1 MNRERQPPGGF
12 VEDLS
17 VLARRGALP
26 GAAEGAFADALSSS
40 ATLSTAHRVG
50 LDFDQ
55 IVAVRAGDDA
65 LIAAMATRALSRTAV
80 KSTRRWGS
88 RALLLAAALALAS
101 SAAAWWRLTPS
112 APTPAPTPAE
122 TGRAVALRSALPAPP
137 TVPIPSASNDAAVP
151 PSPSPEVG
159 SAAGSSRAPTTRA
172 AGPESKAGVLDSA
185 DALFREANAARRAGD
200 NAMARALYL
209 RLQLDFP
216 ASSEAQL
223 AHVSLGNLLLRMGR
237 AAEAEQQFSGYSGA
251 RGALAQE
258 ALVGRARS
266 LGALGRDA
274 DERRVWLELLS
285 SYPDSVYAGQARKR
299 LATLEHTEPS
309 RP

>member
-40 ATLSTAHRVG
+40 ATLNTAHRVG

-65 LIAAMATRALSRTAV
+65 LIAAMAARALGKGAT
-80 KSTRRWGS
+80 KSARRWGS
-88 RALLLAAALALAS
+88 RALLLVAALALAGT
-101 SAAAWWRLTPS
+101 AAAWWRYTPS
-112 APTPAPTPAE
+112 ARTAASPPEAS
-122 TGRAVALRSALPAPP
+122 RAVAPSPALPASTREP
-137 TVPIPSASNDAAVP
+137 TPSASSVAAVP
-151 PSPSPEVG
+151 PPQSPEG
-159 SAAGSSRAPTTRA
+159 SSATAASRSAARATA
-172 AGPESKAGVLDSA
+172 AESKAGALDSA
-185 DALFREANAARRAGD
+185 EALFREANAARRAGD

-209 RLQLDFP
+209 RLELDFP
-216 ASSEAQL
+216 GSSEAQL
-223 AHVSLGNLLLRMGR
+223 AHISLGNLLLRMGR
-237 AAEAEQQFSGYSGA
+237 AAEAEQQFSGYSGSRA
-251 RGALAQE
+251 ALAQE

-266 LGALGRDA
+266 FGALGRDA
-274 DERRVWLELLS
+274 DERRVWQALLS
-285 SYPDSVYAGQARKR
+285 SYPDSVYATQARKR
-299 LATLEHTEPS
+299 LTTLEHTETA

>member
-40 ATLSTAHRVG
+40 ATLHTAHRVG

-65 LIAAMATRALSRTAV
+65 LIAAMATRALGRSGAS
-80 KSTRRWGS
+80 STRRWGA
-88 RALLLAAALALAS
+88 RALLFVAALALAG
-101 SAAAWWRLTPS
+101 SAAAWWRLAPS

-122 TGRAVALRSALPAPP
+122 ASRPVALQSALPAP
-137 TVPIPSASNDAAVP
+137 TMVPIPSAS
-151 PSPSPEVG
+151 
-159 SAAGSSRAPTTRA
+159 SAAAAAESSSAPGSPAPATRA
-172 AGPESKAGVLDSA
+172 TPAESKAGVLDSA

-209 RLQLDFP
+209 RLELDFP

-223 AHVSLGNLLLRMGR
+223 AHISLGNLLLRMGR
-237 AAEAEQQFSGYSGA
+237 AAEAEQQFSGYSGSRA
-251 RGALAQE
+251 ALAQE

-266 LGALGRDA
+266 FSALGRDA
-274 DERRVWLELLS
+274 DEQRVWQALLS
-285 SYPDSVYAGQARKR
+285 SYPDSVYAAQARKR
-299 LATLEHTEPS
+299 LATLQRAEPA